1 MKKAIVL
8 VLVFAVA
15 MCAGLFILPDASANA
30 QELTYDEFDQVFIA
44 TINDLGKENYVGDL
58 NVSASKELLYDLHLG
73 TLGYVYDFTVN
84 GESGYAIVIN
94 ANGNIEVVELCF
106 DAQNPYASIGATLS
120 RVYVNLFTYLTYG
133 TDGFRSTDGEILPGI
148 VIDEFEGKAYYYI
161 SGTLTPT
168 TSTISYVSKSES
180 SSHLALT
187 HPGITASV
195 ATYPSC
201 GPIAAANIVQYWD
214 RYYGNIIEDYTPG
227 TLVGSSYVYDNGQ
240 TLGGLVDQLYS
251 DMYSP
256 TDSAI
261 DTTKFRVGLQKYCMR
276 KGMVPQYTECS
287 DYASV
292 KSAFAQGYPVAIFLD
307 TFSFATISAGDTQ
320 ATLTQYGAQASHI
333 MAGFGYREITYTFT
347 NGTRTDRYI
356 AVATGRNECPRAYL
370 NYDQGNQIDIIYSVG
385 F

>member
-15 MCAGLFILPDASANA
+15 MCAGLFILPGASANA
-30 QELTYDEFDQVFIA
+30 QELNYDEFDQVFIA
-44 TINDLGKENYVGDL
+44 TINDLGKNNYAGDL
-58 NVSASKELLYDLHLG
+58 NVSASKELLCDLHLAP
-73 TLGYVYDFTVN
+73 LGYVYDFTVN

-94 ANGNIEVVELCF
+94 ANGDIEVTELCF
-106 DAQNPYASIGATLS
+106 DAQNPYSGIGATLS
-120 RVYVNLFTYLTYG
+120 RVYVNLFTYLTHG
-133 TDGFRSTDGEILPGI
+133 EDGFRSTDGEPIPGI
-148 VIDEFEGKAYYYI
+148 VIDEFEGKAYYYV
-161 SGTLTPT
+161 SGTLVPT

-180 SSHLALT
+180 TSLLAGV

-201 GPIAAANIVQYWD
+201 GPLAAANVVQYWD
-214 RYYGNIIEDYTPG
+214 RYYGHLIENYTPG

-251 DMYSP
+251 DMYSLS
-256 TDSAI
+256 DSAI
-261 DTTKFRVGLQKYCMR
+261 DTTKFRVGLQKYCVR
-276 KGMVPQYTECS
+276 QGLVPQYTVCS

-292 KSAFAQGYPVAIFLD
+292 KSAFAQGYPVVIFLD
-307 TFSFATISAGDTQ
+307 TFSFVTINAGDTQ

-333 MAGFGYREITYTFT
+333 MAGFGYREITYTLT
-347 NGTRTDRYI
+347 SGTQTARYI
-356 AVATGRNECPRAYL
+356 AVATGRTECPRAYL